1 MSLKVC
7 KMRFLAVFEPLLQ
20 VKAYSCGQKNSRT
33 TARQN
38 PWVGE
43 FILWTHMKMSHLN
56 QQDSYVFIK
65 VMK

>member
-1 MSLKVC
+1 LKWVHENIPLLTDFKEMSLKVC

-43 FILWTHMKMSHLN
+43 FIL
-56 QQDSYVFIK
+56 
-65 VMK
+65 